1 MKVTR
6 VETRCVTVK
15 LDKPIGSA
23 LGQLLRSAASWFS
36 FIVIRASSVKI

>member
-23 LGQLLRSAASWFS
+23 LGQLHSFGASWFS
-36 FIVIRASSVKI
+36 FIAIRV